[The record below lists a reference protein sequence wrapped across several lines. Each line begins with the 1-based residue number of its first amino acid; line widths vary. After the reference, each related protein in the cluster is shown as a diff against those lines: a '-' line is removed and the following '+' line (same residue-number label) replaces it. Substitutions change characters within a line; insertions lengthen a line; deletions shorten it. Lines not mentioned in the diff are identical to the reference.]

1 MERVTWMGKQL
12 DFTTGNI
19 WRHMIVF
26 SGPIMLTN
34 LLQTSYQIV
43 DSLWI
48 GNLLGSQ
55 ALGAVSIASS
65 ILFTVLSF
73 IIGLN
78 NASLTILSQQ
88 RGMNNKAG
96 IQRYLNAFI
105 VVLSTMAIAFSMLGF
120 IFSYELLLLLG
131 TPADIMDQA
140 QMYLQ
145 INFIGML
152 FLFGYNYISTV
163 LRALGDSKSPL
174 RFVGVAVSLNI
185 VLDPLFIAGFNLG
198 IRGAACATIVAQGSA
213 FLYGLMYVL
222 RKKAVPF
229 TKITVPKKEEIAL
242 ILRLGIPAGLQMSV
256 ISAGSAAIMSVVT
269 GFGSS
274 VVAGFG
280 AAQRLNSLI
289 MLPATALGT
298 AVNSMAGQNIG
309 IKQWNRVQMIASRA
323 VLYNFSIMIS
333 LGFILYIA
341 APHAIQLFVQDS
353 ESVAFGAKYL
363 RIMAFCY
370 PFLGVNFVL
379 NGIVRSSGAM
389 YQVLILNIISF
400 WVLRYPFTA
409 MFAQLYDELGIP
421 LGIGLSFIVSCF
433 VATMYYKYGKWREK
447 EIFVRGK

>member
-1 MERVTWMGKQL
+1 MAKRV
-12 DFTTGNI
+12 DFTTGSI
-19 WRHMIVF
+19 WKHMILF
-26 SGPIMLTN
+26 SGPIMVTN
-34 LLQTSYQIV
+34 LLQTSYQVV

-48 GNLLGSQ
+48 GNLLGSG
-55 ALGAVSIASS
+55 ALGAVAISSS

-88 RGMNNKAG
+88 KGKNDEKG
-96 IQRYLNAFI
+96 IKRYINAFV
-105 VVLSTMAIAFSMLGF
+105 VVLTTMALVLSMIGF
-120 IFSYELLLLLG
+120 FFSYDFLLMLG
-131 TPADIMDQA
+131 TPTDIIDQA
-140 QMYLQ
+140 HAYLQ

-152 FLFGYNYISTV
+152 FLFGYNFISTV

-174 RFVGVAVSLNI
+174 RFVGVAVTLHVVIS
-185 VLDPLFIAGFNLG
+185 PLFIHVFQLG
-198 IRGAACATIVAQGSA
+198 VKGAALATIISQGTA
-213 FLYGLMYVL
+213 FLYGLIFVL
-222 RKKAVPF
+222 RKKIVPF
-229 TKITVPKKEEIAL
+229 TRVTLPTKEEVTL

-309 IKQWNRVQMIASRA
+309 GGQWKRVHTIASRA
-323 VLYNFSIMIS
+323 VIYNFAIMIA
-333 LGFILYIA
+333 LGVVLYILS
-341 APHAIQLFVQDS
+341 PYAIQLFVEDD
-353 ESVAFGAKYL
+353 EAVAFGSQYL

-379 NGIVRSSGAM
+379 NGIVRAAGAM
-389 YQVLILNIISF
+389 YQVLILNLISF

-409 MFAQLYDELGIP
+409 IFSNLYDEFGVPI
-421 LGIGLSFIVSCF
+421 GIGLSFIVSCLI
-433 VATMYYKYGKWREK
+433 ATLYYKYGKWSERELFSTSK
-447 EIFVRGK
+447 